1 MVKFSKFTTKKRNIW
16 KVWKKFPQTKLERNL
31 VSNKSWWMKKQP
43 PFLKKSISCFFN
55 ENVKYYFNGPP
66 PPVSFPII
74 CFSES
79 YQTLLSH
86 KIKEIETRNQ
96 KKTMGDWKRF
106 YAKQDAHA
114 YQSPKT

>member
-1 MVKFSKFTTKKRNIW
+1 MMDEKTTSI
-16 KVWKKFPQTKLERNL
+16 
-31 VSNKSWWMKKQP
+31 
-43 PFLKKSISCFFN
+43 LKKSISCFFN

-106 YAKQDAHA
+106 YAKKDAHA